1 MPKSLTR
8 RRFLSSVPLAAAGVG
23 IGAPYI
29 YIKRASADAGE
40 VNVYSARHYP
50 SDQTLFDMFAKET
63 GIKVNAIQGV
73 AEELMQRQQMEGD
86 SSPADVLI
94 TVDAGNLWRAQQANL
109 LQPIQSDVLE
119 KEIPANL
126 RDPGG
131 LWFSFSTRARVILRD
146 TKKVQGADIA
156 TYEDL
161 ADPKWKG
168 KLLITTSNSIYNQ
181 SLLASIIATDGPEK
195 AEAWAKGLVANL
207 ARKPEGADTEQVL
220 ALAAGVGEIAVSNSY
235 YYGRLLGS
243 GADTRAKLADIAI
256 VFPNQSGDGAA
267 GRGAHIN
274 VSGGGVAAY
283 APNKANA
290 VKFLEFLISPEAQKV
305 FADANFEFPV
315 RAGVAPHEI
324 VKAWGPFKADALNV
338 SALGKNNAEAVRI
351 MDRAGWR

>member
-1 MPKSLTR
+1 MHNSLTR
-8 RRFLSSVPLAAAGVG
+8 RRLLAATPVLA
-23 IGAPYI
+23 APLI
-29 YIKRASADAGE
+29 ATGLVTGFPTIVRRAYADAGE

-50 SDQTLFDMFAKET
+50 SDQTLFDMFTKET
-63 GIKVNAIQGV
+63 GITVNAIQGV

-94 TVDAGNLWRAQQANL
+94 TVDAGNLWRAEQWGL
-109 LQPIQSDVLE
+109 LQPIQSEILD

-126 RDPGG
+126 RHPDN

-146 TKKVQGADIA
+146 KNKIGEDGITR
-156 TYEDL
+156 YEDL
-161 ADPKWKG
+161 ADPKWQG
-168 KLLITTSNSIYNQ
+168 KILITTSNSIYNQ
-181 SLLASIIATDGPEK
+181 SLLASIIEADGSEK

-235 YYGRLLGS
+235 YYGRLLGRD
-243 GADTRAKLADIAI
+243 AETRKQLDHIGI
-256 VFPNQSGDGAA
+256 VFPNQHD
-267 GRGAHIN
+267 RGTHIN

-290 VKFLEFLISPEAQKV
+290 IRFLEFLVSPEAQKV
-305 FADANFEFPV
+305 FADANYEFPI
-315 RAGVAPHEI
+315 RADVEPIDI
-324 VKAWGPFKADALNV
+324 VKAWGTFKADPVNV

>member
-1 MPKSLTR
+1 MHRSLTR
-8 RRFLSSVPLAAAGVG
+8 RRVLAAAPALAAGLATG
-23 IGAPYI
+23 FPMTIR
-29 YIKRASADAGE
+29 RARADAGE

-50 SDQTLFDMFAKET
+50 SDQTLFDMFTKET
-63 GIKVNAIQGV
+63 GITVNAIQGV

-94 TVDAGNLWRAQQANL
+94 TVDAGNLWRAEQWNL
-109 LQPIQSDVLE
+109 LQPIKSEILD
-119 KEIPANL
+119 KEVPANL
-126 RDPGG
+126 RHPEN

-146 TKKVQGADIA
+146 KNKVGDGDIK

-168 KLLITTSNSIYNQ
+168 KILITTSNSIYNQ
-181 SLLASIIATDGPEK
+181 SLLASIIEADGSEK
-195 AEAWAKGLVANL
+195 AEAWARGLVANL

-220 ALAAGVGEIAVSNSY
+220 SLAAGVGEIAVSNSY
-235 YYGRLLGS
+235 YYGRLLGR
-243 GADTRAKLADIAI
+243 DEETRKKLDHVGII
-256 VFPNQSGDGAA
+256 FPNQAGEGSL
-267 GRGAHIN
+267 GRGTHIN

-290 VKFLEFLISPEAQKV
+290 IKFLEFLISPEAQKV
-305 FADANFEFPV
+305 FADANYEFPI
-315 RAGVAPHEI
+315 RAGVPPIDI
-324 VKAWGPFKADALNV
+324 VQAWGTFKADPVNV

>member
-1 MPKSLTR
+1 MHQSLTR
-8 RRFLSSVPLAAAGVG
+8 RRLLAATPLLAAGFATG
-23 IGAPYI
+23 FPWIR
-29 YIKRASADAGE
+29 RARADAGE

-50 SDQTLFDMFAKET
+50 SDQTLFDMFTKET
-63 GIKVNAIQGV
+63 GIAVNAIQGV

-94 TVDAGNLWRAQQANL
+94 TVDAGNLWRAENAGL
-109 LQPIQSDVLE
+109 LQPIQSETLD

-126 RDPGG
+126 RHPEN

-146 TKKVQGADIA
+146 KNKVQDGDIA
-156 TYEDL
+156 TYEAL
-161 ADPKWKG
+161 ADPKWNG
-168 KLLITTSNSIYNQ
+168 KVLITTSNSIYNQ
-181 SLLASIIATDGPEK
+181 SLLASIIEADGSEK

-235 YYGRLLGS
+235 YYGRLLGR
-243 GADTRAKLADIAI
+243 DEETRKKLDHIGI
-256 VFPNQSGDGAA
+256 VFPNQDGQGSL

-305 FADANFEFPV
+305 FADANYEFPI
-315 RAGVAPHEI
+315 RAGVPPIDI
-324 VKAWGPFKADALNV
+324 VQQWGSFKADPVNV

>member
-1 MPKSLTR
+1 MHRSLSR
-8 RRFLSSVPLAAAGVG
+8 RRLLAATPIVAAGLVTG
-23 IGAPYI
+23 FPRIR
-29 YIKRASADAGE
+29 RARADAGV

-63 GIKVNAIQGV
+63 GIAVNAIQGV

-94 TVDAGNLWRAQQANL
+94 TVDAGNLWRAEQWNL
-109 LQPIQSDVLE
+109 LQPIQSAVLD
-119 KEIPANL
+119 KEVPANL
-126 RDPGG
+126 RHPDN

-146 TKKVQGADIA
+146 KNKVADGDIA
-156 TYEDL
+156 TYEAL
-161 ADPKWKG
+161 ADPKWQS

-181 SLLASIIATDGPEK
+181 SLLASIIEADGSEK
-195 AEAWAKGLVANL
+195 AEVWAKGLVANL

-235 YYGRLLGS
+235 YYGRLLGR
-243 GADTRAKLADIAI
+243 DETRRKLDHIGI
-256 VFPNQSGDGAA
+256 VFPNQN
-267 GRGAHIN
+267 GRGTHIN

-283 APNKANA
+283 APNKENA

-305 FADANFEFPV
+305 FADANYEFPI
-315 RAGVAPHEI
+315 RAGVSP
-324 VKAWGPFKADALNV
+324 VDVVQAWGTFKTDPVNV

>member
-1 MPKSLTR
+1 MHRSLSR
-8 RRFLSSVPLAAAGVG
+8 RRLLAAAPIVAAGLVTG
-23 IGAPYI
+23 FPWIR
-29 YIKRASADAGE
+29 RARADAGV

-63 GIKVNAIQGV
+63 GIAVNAIQGV

-94 TVDAGNLWRAQQANL
+94 TVDAGNLWRAEQWNL
-109 LQPIQSDVLE
+109 LQPIQSVVLD
-119 KEIPANL
+119 KEVPANL
-126 RDPGG
+126 RHPDN

-146 TKKVQGADIA
+146 KNKVADGDIA
-156 TYEDL
+156 TYEAL
-161 ADPKWKG
+161 ADPKWQS

-181 SLLASIIATDGPEK
+181 SLLASIIEADGSEK

-235 YYGRLLGS
+235 YYGRLLGR
-243 GADTRAKLADIAI
+243 DEETRKKLDHIGI
-256 VFPNQSGDGAA
+256 VFPNQN

-283 APNKANA
+283 APNKENA
-290 VKFLEFLISPEAQKV
+290 VKFLEFLVSPEAQKV
-305 FADANFEFPV
+305 FADANYEFPI
-315 RAGVAPHEI
+315 RAGVAPI
-324 VKAWGPFKADALNV
+324 DVVQAWGTFKADPVNV

>member
-1 MPKSLTR
+1 MFLTR
-8 RRFLSSVPLAAAGVG
+8 RRLLQAASALPLAAPF
-23 IGAPYI
+23 IR
-29 YIKRASADAGE
+29 RAQADGGE

-50 SDQTLFDMFAKET
+50 SDQTLFDMFTKET
-63 GIKVNAIQGV
+63 GITVNAIQGV

-94 TVDAGNLWRAQQANL
+94 TVDAGNLWRATNANL
-109 LQPIQSDVLE
+109 LQPVQSEILD

-126 RDPGG
+126 RHPEN

-146 TKKVQGADIA
+146 KAKVKDGDIA
-156 TYEDL
+156 TYEAL
-161 ADPKWKG
+161 ADPRWQG
-168 KLLITTSNSIYNQ
+168 KVLITTSNSIYNQ
-181 SLLASIIATDGPEK
+181 SLLASIIEADGSEK

-235 YYGRLLGS
+235 YYGRLLGRD
-243 GADTRAKLADIAI
+243 AETRQKLDHIGI
-256 VFPNQSGDGAA
+256 VFPNQGD
-267 GRGAHIN
+267 RGTHIN

-305 FADANFEFPV
+305 FADANYEFPI
-315 RAGVAPHEI
+315 RAGVPPIDI
-324 VKAWGPFKADALNV
+324 VAAWGSFKTDPVNV

>member
-1 MPKSLTR
+1 MHKRLTR
-8 RRFLSSVPLAAAGVG
+8 RSLLVATPVLATGLVTG
-23 IGAPYI
+23 FPMIR
-29 YIKRASADAGE
+29 RARADAGV

-50 SDQTLFDMFAKET
+50 SDQTLFDMFTKET
-63 GIKVNAIQGV
+63 GIAVNAIQGV

-94 TVDAGNLWRAQQANL
+94 TVDAGNLWRAEQWQL
-109 LQPIQSDVLE
+109 LQPIQSEILD
-119 KEIPANL
+119 KEVPANL
-126 RDPGG
+126 RHPDN

-146 TKKVQGADIA
+146 RNKVGENDIT
-156 TYEDL
+156 TYEAL
-161 ADPKWKG
+161 ADPKWQG
-168 KLLITTSNSIYNQ
+168 KVLITTSNSIYNQ
-181 SLLASIIATDGPEK
+181 SLLASIVSADGSEK

-207 ARKPEGADTEQVL
+207 ARKPEGADTEQCL

-235 YYGRLLGS
+235 YFGRLLGR
-243 GADTRAKLADIAI
+243 DEETRKKLEHIAI
-256 VFPNQSGDGAA
+256 VFPNQD
-267 GRGAHIN
+267 GRGTHIN

-305 FADANFEFPV
+305 FADANYEFPI
-315 RAGVAPHEI
+315 RADVEPIDI
-324 VKAWGPFKADALNV
+324 VKAWGKFKTDPVNV

>member
-1 MPKSLTR
+1 MFLTR
-8 RRFLSSVPLAAAGVG
+8 RRLLATATVLPLAAPFIA
-23 IGAPYI
+23 
-29 YIKRASADAGE
+29 RARADAGE

-50 SDQTLFDMFAKET
+50 SDQTLFDMFTKET
-63 GIKVNAIQGV
+63 GITVNAIQGV

-94 TVDAGNLWRAQQANL
+94 TVDAGNLWRATNASL
-109 LQPIQSDVLE
+109 LQPIQSEILD

-126 RDPGG
+126 RHPDN

-146 TKKVQGADIA
+146 KNKVNDGDIT
-156 TYEDL
+156 TYEAL
-161 ADPKWKG
+161 ADPKWQG
-168 KLLITTSNSIYNQ
+168 KVLITTSNSIYNQ
-181 SLLASIIATDGPEK
+181 SLLASIIEADGSEK
-195 AEAWAKGLVANL
+195 AEAWAKGLVGNL

-220 ALAAGVGEIAVSNSY
+220 ALAAGVGEVAVSNSY
-235 YYGRLLGS
+235 YYGRLLGR
-243 GADTRAKLADIAI
+243 DEETRKKLDHIGI
-256 VFPNQSGDGAA
+256 VFPNQD

-305 FADANFEFPV
+305 FADANYEFPI
-315 RAGVAPHEI
+315 RAGVPPIDI
-324 VKAWGPFKADALNV
+324 VQQWGRFKTDPVNV

>member
-1 MPKSLTR
+1 MHKGLTR
-8 RRFLSSVPLAAAGVG
+8 RRLLAAAPLLPAGLTLG
-23 IGAPYI
+23 LPSIR
-29 YIKRASADAGE
+29 RARADAGE

-50 SDQTLFDMFAKET
+50 SDQTLFDMFTKET
-63 GIKVNAIQGV
+63 GIAVNAIQGV

-94 TVDAGNLWRAQQANL
+94 TVDAGNLWRAENAGL
-109 LQPIQSDVLE
+109 LQPIQSEILDQ
-119 KEIPANL
+119 EIPANL
-126 RDPGG
+126 RHPEN

-146 TKKVQGADIA
+146 KNKVQDGDIA
-156 TYEDL
+156 TYEAL
-161 ADPKWKG
+161 ADPKWQSKV
-168 KLLITTSNSIYNQ
+168 LITTSNSIYNQ
-181 SLLASIIATDGPEK
+181 SLLASIIEADGSEK
-195 AEAWAKGLVANL
+195 AEAWAKGLVGNL

-235 YYGRLLGS
+235 YFGRLLGRD
-243 GADTRAKLADIAI
+243 AETRQKLDHIGI
-256 VFPNQSGDGAA
+256 VFPNQD

-305 FADANFEFPV
+305 FADANYEFPI
-315 RAGVAPHEI
+315 RAGVPPIDI
-324 VKAWGPFKADALNV
+324 VQTWGAFKADPVNV

>member
-1 MPKSLTR
+1 MPRSLSR
-8 RRFLSSVPLAAAGVG
+8 RRLLAATPIVAGGLVTG
-23 IGAPYI
+23 FPWIRGA
-29 YIKRASADAGE
+29 RADAGV

-63 GIKVNAIQGV
+63 GITVNAIQGV

-94 TVDAGNLWRAQQANL
+94 TVDAGNLWRAEQWNL
-109 LQPIQSDVLE
+109 LQPIRSAVLD
-119 KEIPANL
+119 KEVPANL
-126 RDPGG
+126 RHPDD

-146 TKKVQGADIA
+146 KNKVGDGDIE
-156 TYEDL
+156 TYEAL
-161 ADPKWKG
+161 ADPKWQS

-181 SLLASIIATDGPEK
+181 SLLASIIEADGSEK

-235 YYGRLLGS
+235 YYGRLLGR
-243 GADTRAKLADIAI
+243 DETTRKKLDHIAI
-256 VFPNQSGDGAA
+256 VFPNQA

-283 APNKANA
+283 APNKENA
-290 VKFLEFLISPEAQKV
+290 VKFLEFLVSPEAQKV
-305 FADANFEFPV
+305 FADANYEFPI
-315 RAGVAPHEI
+315 RAGVAPIDI
-324 VKAWGPFKADALNV
+324 VQAWGSFKADPVNV

>member
-1 MPKSLTR
+1 MFLTR
-8 RRFLSSVPLAAAGVG
+8 RRLLATATVLPLATPF
-23 IGAPYI
+23 IR
-29 YIKRASADAGE
+29 RAHADAGE

-50 SDQTLFDMFAKET
+50 SDQTLFDMFGKET
-63 GIKVNAIQGV
+63 GIAVNAIQGV

-94 TVDAGNLWRAQQANL
+94 TVDAGNLWRAENAGL
-109 LQPIQSDVLE
+109 LQPIQSEILDR
-119 KEIPANL
+119 EIPANL
-126 RDPGG
+126 RHPEN

-146 TKKVQGADIA
+146 KNKVGDDGI
-156 TYEDL
+156 TRYEDL
-161 ADPKWKG
+161 ADPKWQG
-168 KLLITTSNSIYNQ
+168 KVLITTSNSIYNQ
-181 SLLASIIATDGPEK
+181 SLLASIIEADGSEK

-235 YYGRLLGS
+235 YYGRLLGRD
-243 GADTRAKLADIAI
+243 AETRQKLDHIGI
-256 VFPNQSGDGAA
+256 VFPNQQD
-267 GRGAHIN
+267 RGTHIN

-290 VKFLEFLISPEAQKV
+290 VRFLEFLISPEAQKV
-305 FADANFEFPV
+305 FADANYEFPV
-315 RAGVAPHEI
+315 RAGVAPIDI
-324 VKAWGPFKADALNV
+324 VQQWGTFKTDPVNV

>member
-1 MPKSLTR
+1 MHKSLTR
-8 RRFLSSVPLAAAGVG
+8 RHLLAAAPFLAAGLG
-23 IGAPYI
+23 LPMIR
-29 YIKRASADAGE
+29 RARADAGV

-50 SDQTLFDMFAKET
+50 SDQTLFDMFTKET
-63 GIKVNAIQGV
+63 GIAVNAIQGV

-94 TVDAGNLWRAQQANL
+94 TVDAGNLWRAEQWNL
-109 LQPIQSDVLE
+109 LQPIQSAILD
-119 KEIPANL
+119 KEVPANL
-126 RDPGG
+126 RHPEN
-131 LWFSFSTRARVILRD
+131 LWFSFSTRARVILYDRNKLKD
-146 TKKVQGADIA
+146 GDIA
-156 TYEDL
+156 TYEGL
-161 ADPKWKG
+161 ADPKWQG
-168 KLLITTSNSIYNQ
+168 KVLITTSNSIYNQ
-181 SLLASIIATDGPEK
+181 SLLASIVEADGPEK

-235 YYGRLLGS
+235 YYGRLLGRDE
-243 GADTRAKLADIAI
+243 DTRQKLAHIGL
-256 VFPNQSGDGAA
+256 VFPNQG
-267 GRGAHIN
+267 GRGTHIN

-305 FADANFEFPV
+305 FADANYEFPI
-315 RAGVAPHEI
+315 RAGVEPIDI
-324 VKAWGPFKADALNV
+324 VKAWGPFKTDPVNV

>member
-1 MPKSLTR
+1 MLTSR
-8 RRFLSSVPLAAAGVG
+8 RRLLTAASLLSASTLAMPF
-23 IGAPYI
+23 IR
-29 YIKRASADAGE
+29 RARADGGE

-50 SDQTLFDMFAKET
+50 SDQTLFDMFQKET
-63 GIKVNAIQGV
+63 GITVNAIQGV

-94 TVDAGNLWRAQQANL
+94 TVDAGNLWRAENAGL
-109 LQPIQSDVLE
+109 LQPIQSATLDS
-119 KEIPANL
+119 EIPANL
-126 RDPGG
+126 RHPEN

-146 TKKVQGADIA
+146 STQVKDGDIA

-181 SLLASIIATDGPEK
+181 SLLASIIATDGAEK

-207 ARKPEGADTEQVL
+207 ARKPEGADTEQIL
-220 ALAAGVGEIAVSNSY
+220 ALGAGVGALAVSNSY

-243 GADTRAKLADIAI
+243 NADAKAKLEHVAI
-256 VFPNQSGDGAA
+256 LFPNQSGEGTL

-315 RAGVAPHEI
+315 RQGVEPHEI
-324 VKAWGPFKADALNV
+324 VKAWGPFKADPLNV
-338 SALGKNNAEAVRI
+338 SALGKNNAEAVKI
-351 MDRAGWR
+351 MDRVGWR